1 MQNITVYRCESLF
14 NNRITFRAKTSC
26 RHARITGRKDREFG
40 FICIFTSI
48 KGLCFNVT
56 MKNTSFDSFME
67 QKNVCV
73 HLIEALFS
81 SHLS

>member
-1 MQNITVYRCESLF
+1 MQNITVYRSESLF
-14 NNRITFRAKTSC
+14 NNRITFRDKTFC
-26 RHARITGRKDREFG
+26 RNARITGRKDRESS

-56 MKNTSFDSFME
+56 MKNMSFDSFME
-67 QKNVCV
+67 QKNVYV
-73 HLIEALFS
+73 HLIDALFS